1 MNEMIFKRLIIF
13 SVVFVQIF
21 IAFNPARAMD
31 SIVDDAPPVDES
43 KPYIPVTADN
53 LQDMTAQAAILI
65 DATTGRVLYEK
76 NPDAKAMPASTTK
89 MMTCILGLENAN
101 DDDIV
106 EVDKRAVGEDGS
118 AIYINEGDK
127 IKMSELLQATMLA
140 SGNDGAAAIA
150 YYVGK
155 GSLETFVQMMND
167 KAAEL
172 GLSNT
177 HFNNPHGLHDDEHY
191 TTASDLYQITKY
203 ALTLPHFSDI
213 TSQTFY
219 TLPATNKSAKS
230 RTVYTTNK
238 MISENTADNPYYY
251 QYAKGIKTG
260 SHDQAGYCLVSS
272 AIYDGYTYIC
282 VALGAPSVDANGKEI
297 EERGEMIDSKNLYR
311 WAFTTLEQKDILKST
326 DTVAEVKIDYV
337 WNQDRLLLSPEK
349 DFSTILP
356 SDVDP
361 SSVMLTTHLPE
372 KVEAPVKK
380 GDVIGTATLSYANQ
394 ELTTI
399 NLVAAESMEKSQL
412 LQIGSVM
419 KDIFS
424 SLWFI
429 IIAIIIGI
437 LLIVYI
443 TLTLLYKSKKKKMR
457 KVKKYRKM

>member
-1 MNEMIFKRLIIF
+1 MKKKIVPCIAFLF
-13 SVVFVQIF
+13 VVFMMIPALSASAAV
-21 IAFNPARAMD
+21 FNID
-31 SIVDDAPPVDES
+31 FETKS
-43 KPYIPVTADN
+43 KGIYMAN
-53 LQDMTAQAAILI
+53 LDT
-65 DATTGRVLYEK
+65 DTVVYEK
-76 NPDAKAMPASTTK
+76 DADLRLEPASCTK
-89 MMTCILGLENAN
+89 IMTYIVAAEHISDLEGTKITVSDYIEPTLTGTGSSMAGVITGEELTALQLLNLMM
-101 DDDIV
+101 V
-106 EVDKRAVGEDGS
+106 P
-118 AIYINEGDK
+118 
-127 IKMSELLQATMLA
+127 
-140 SGNDGAAAIA
+140 SGNDASLVLAE
-150 YYVGK
+150 YVG
-155 GSLETFVQMMND
+155 GLETGATGDEAVKNFVQMMND

-177 HFNNPHGLHDDEHY
+177 HFNNPHGLHDNEHY

-213 TSQTFY
+213 TSQTYY

-260 SHDQAGYCLVSS
+260 SHDQAGYCLVS
-272 AIYDGYTYIC
+272 
-282 VALGAPSVDANGKEI
+282 
-297 EERGEMIDSKNLYR
+297 
-311 WAFTTLEQKDILKST
+311 
-326 DTVAEVKIDYV
+326 EVKIDYV

-361 SSVMLTTHLPE
+361 SSVMMTTNLPE

-429 IIAIIIGI
+429 IIASIIGV

>member
-1 MNEMIFKRLIIF
+1 MAKKILPYMASFLAIFFIIPF
-13 SVVFVQIF
+13 LSIQVAGEEVTFETNSKALYMVDLNTQEVVYQKNAVQQL
-21 IAFNPARAMD
+21 
-31 SIVDDAPPVDES
+31 E
-43 KPYIPVTADN
+43 
-53 LQDMTAQAAILI
+53 
-65 DATTGRVLYEK
+65 
-76 NPDAKAMPASTTK
+76 PASCTK
-89 MMTCILGLENAN
+89 IMTYIVAVEHISDLEGTKITVSDYIEPTLTGTGSSMAGIITGEELTALQLLNLMM
-101 DDDIV
+101 V
-106 EVDKRAVGEDGS
+106 P
-118 AIYINEGDK
+118 
-127 IKMSELLQATMLA
+127 
-140 SGNDGAAAIA
+140 SGNDASLVLAE
-150 YYVGK
+150 YVG
-155 GSLETFVQMMND
+155 GLETGATGEEAVKNFVQMMND

-272 AIYDGYTYIC
+272 AVYDGYTYIC

-380 GDVIGTATLSYANQ
+380 GDIIGTATLSYANQ

>member
-1 MNEMIFKRLIIF
+1 MKKKIVPCIAFLF
-13 SVVFVQIF
+13 VVFMMIPALSASAAV
-21 IAFNPARAMD
+21 FNID
-31 SIVDDAPPVDES
+31 FETKS
-43 KPYIPVTADN
+43 KGIYMAN
-53 LQDMTAQAAILI
+53 LDT
-65 DATTGRVLYEK
+65 DTVVYEK
-76 NPDAKAMPASTTK
+76 DADLRLEPASCTK
-89 MMTCILGLENAN
+89 IMTYIVAVEHISDLEGTKITVSDYIEPTLTGTGNSMAGVITGEELTALQLLNLMM
-101 DDDIV
+101 V
-106 EVDKRAVGEDGS
+106 P
-118 AIYINEGDK
+118 
-127 IKMSELLQATMLA
+127 
-140 SGNDGAAAIA
+140 SGNDASLVLAE
-150 YYVGK
+150 YVG
-155 GSLETFVQMMND
+155 GLETGATGEEAVKNFVQMMND

-272 AIYDGYTYIC
+272 AVYDGYTYIC